1 MVYRYT
7 RLLKN
12 HERYVLLL
20 YRNYRIEEIGKN
32 IYGVYSLNHDIKLCE
47 ITLKA
52 LNYCFEK
59 ID

>member
-1 MVYRYT
+1 MVYKYV

-20 YRNYRIEEIGKN
+20 YRNYRIKELGRH
-32 IYGVYSLNHDIKLCE
+32 IYGVYSLDHDIKLCE
-47 ITLKA
+47 ITSKG